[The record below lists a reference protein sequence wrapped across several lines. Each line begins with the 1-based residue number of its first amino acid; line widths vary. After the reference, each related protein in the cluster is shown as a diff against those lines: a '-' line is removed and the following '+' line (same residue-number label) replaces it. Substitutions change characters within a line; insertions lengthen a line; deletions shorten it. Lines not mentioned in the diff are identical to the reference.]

1 MAMLGA
7 GLPLWYARAV
17 LAEKT
22 DEAAVREKKVGPND
36 TIQVGVIG
44 TGDRFKGGLFHDVKR
59 HKAFRIVACC
69 DVDKKHLEGVAK
81 MAEKEYKNEVARYGD
96 FRELCARKDID
107 AVVIATPDHWH
118 TLTAIAALRG
128 GKDVYCEKPLTLTIN
143 EGKALL
149 KVARETERVF
159 QVGSQQRSD
168 LYFRLACE
176 VVRNGRLGKKLSI
189 ETRIG
194 ENPQGGPFKVESP
207 PAELDYDFWL
217 GQAPKEDYVKE
228 RVHYEFRWWQAYSG
242 GKMTDW
248 GAHHNDIAQWGL
260 GMDQSGP
267 VEVEAMGYEPALLLQ
282 PPAQLRDHLPVR
294 QWLAGRLHGPRREWR
309 AVHR

>member
-1 MAMLGA
+1 MQRSLMAMLGA

-17 LAEKT
+17 LAEKA

-143 EGKALL
+143 EGKALASSRSAASS
-149 KVARETERVF
+149 ARTCTSGWPAKSF
-159 QVGSQQRSD
+159 ATAAWARSCPSRRA
-168 LYFRLACE
+168 LVKIHKA
-176 VVRNGRLGKKLSI
+176 GRSRWRARRPSWIMISGWARRPR
-189 ETRIG
+189 RIT
-194 ENPQGGPFKVESP
+194 SRS
-207 PAELDYDFWL
+207 ASTMSS
-217 GQAPKEDYVKE
+217 A
-228 RVHYEFRWWQAYSG
+228 G
-242 GKMTDW
+242 GKHT
-248 GAHHNDIAQWGL
+248 
-260 GMDQSGP
+260 
-267 VEVEAMGYEPALLLQ
+267 
-282 PPAQLRDHLPVR
+282 
-294 QWLAGRLHGPRREWR
+294 R
-309 AVHR
+309 AAR